1 MPENWGAA
9 LRWWLPKC
17 AREAGLIRELV
28 ANNMAKIGEGVEH
41 VDASGK
47 ALDGAVANTARMRTF
62 ISDIA
67 RAAAEQSLGVSQVHE
82 ALNQLEQV
90 TQQNAALVSEAATAS
105 QTLDNQSETMSQ
117 LVNRFVVA

>member
-1 MPENWGAA
+1 SEVRT
-9 LRWWLPKC
+9 LSQRC

>member
-1 MPENWGAA
+1 LALNAA
-9 LRWWLPKC
+9 VEAARAGELGRGFAVVASEVRTLSQRC

-67 RAAAEQSLGVSQVHE
+67 RAAAEQSPSVSPRP
-82 ALNQLEQV
+82 
-90 TQQNAALVSEAATAS
+90 AA
-105 QTLDNQSETMSQ
+105 
-117 LVNRFVVA
+117 